1 MDILSLAILI
11 FIIMESANV
20 AILYFRPGSRIGNG
34 VGVYSMLST
43 TAKGKNRNCS
53 LPIWSTGWQA

>member
-11 FIIMESANV
+11 FIIMESSNV

-34 VGVYSMLST
+34 VGYSMLST

>member
-20 AILYFRPGSRIGNG
+20 AILYFGPAA
-34 VGVYSMLST
+34 V
-43 TAKGKNRNCS
+43 
-53 LPIWSTGWQA
+53 